1 MKAEREDR
9 AARDERHAPTPARA
23 CVVRRRPRVGK
34 RGARRHASRAR
45 AKLAPGRVMAV
56 AIGGRV
62 FADRLHAAAAFAAG
76 RDVSQRPQ
84 RDERGGR
91 PEARP
96 RIGGQQA
103 ERECRCAY
111 AHQHPEERR
120 LDAAAFSDA

>member
-1 MKAEREDR
+1 
-9 AARDERHAPTPARA
+9 
-23 CVVRRRPRVGK
+23 
-34 RGARRHASRAR
+34 
-45 AKLAPGRVMAV
+45 MAV

-111 AHQHPEERR
+111 PHQHPEERR